1 MKCSIFI
8 DKNGKEEVHIFA
20 RERTLL
26 VEKIEQLVKQE
37 GISLV
42 GKKDRC
48 LYNIELS
55 DVVCFLSEN
64 NKVFAMLKRER
75 YEIDEKL
82 YELEDSLPESF
93 VKINK
98 SCIAN
103 VEMIASFDATFA
115 ASLAVNFKNGYRDYV
130 SRRRVKY
137 VKERVLK
144 K

>member
-1 MKCSIFI
+1 MRFSPIPRE
-8 DKNGKEEVHIFA
+8 KEQNSFCRV
-20 RERTLL
+20 
-26 VEKIEQLVKQE
+26 
-37 GISLV
+37 S
-42 GKKDRC
+42 
-48 LYNIELS
+48 YNISLS
-55 DVVCFLSEN
+55 DVVCFTSDD
-64 NKVFAMLKRER
+64 NKVFAHTEKDVLEV
-75 YEIDEKL
+75 DEKL
-82 YELEDSLPESF
+82 YELEETLARNF
-93 VKINK
+93 IKINK